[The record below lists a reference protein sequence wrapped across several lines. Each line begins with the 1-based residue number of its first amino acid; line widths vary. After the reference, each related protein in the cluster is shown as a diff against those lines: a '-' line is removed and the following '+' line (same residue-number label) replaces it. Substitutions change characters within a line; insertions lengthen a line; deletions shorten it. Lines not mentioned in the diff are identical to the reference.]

1 MGTMKSTG
9 GLTRGR
15 GIDES
20 QCTQWV
26 FALAACSSINGAM
39 HDLTGIDGS
48 TSEQHKECTTASQ
61 TRDDRDIR
69 TLHDYLR
76 HRSPFER
83 DASLQNIATGVTAD
97 ISVNADSAVIRKF
110 HKPTIVFDGY
120 EASLSTKDVAHLR
133 RSGGMAGTTVNFEG
147 SMLIKSKKGHFLA
160 NKVNK
165 QRFVFMLS
173 KTFRLHGAILCMQ
186 KVMPICVLPQQL

>member
-1 MGTMKSTG
+1 MLLLPHTRPDVYTHLLSGYHVIRRADRYWAGLSSDLVIEQTLMGTMKSTG

-20 QCTQWV
+20 QWV
-26 FALAACSSINGAM
+26 LALPACSSINGAM
-39 HDLTGIDGS
+39 QDLTGIDGS
-48 TSEQHKECTTASQ
+48 TSEQHKECTTARQ

-120 EASLSTKDVAHLR
+120 VYPRKMLLTFVALVVWQ
-133 RSGGMAGTTVNFEG
+133 A
-147 SMLIKSKKGHFLA
+147 
-160 NKVNK
+160 
-165 QRFVFMLS
+165 
-173 KTFRLHGAILCMQ
+173 
-186 KVMPICVLPQQL
+186 QL